1 MSQFRLSNIQKSLVR
16 HLVDTIE
23 EVHARGISP
32 ELAFHMWESRGD
44 EDELPNID
52 LIGPSGW
59 TFREDR
65 GLWTISFG
73 ITVSTVND
81 ENLMREAEIIDVV
94 YDLWGEQ
101 EVVPLRNDAGEQI
114 SELVVD
120 EFEMLV
126 AGQSE
131 KRNYRPLGLGLMRTN
146 GG

>member
-1 MSQFRLSNIQKSLVR
+1 MSEFRLSLLQKSLVR
-16 HLVDTIE
+16 HLVDTLETIKS
-23 EVHARGISP
+23 RGICSDIG
-32 ELAFHMWESRGD
+32 FHAWESRGD

-65 GLWTISFG
+65 GLWVINFG

-81 ENLMREAEIIDVV
+81 ENLMREAEIGDVI
-94 YDLWGEQ
+94 YEMWGEH
-101 EVVPLRNDAGEQI
+101 EVVPLRNDIGDQI
-114 SELVVD
+114 SELVVS

-131 KRNYRPLGLGLMRTN
+131 KRNYRPFGLALLRTN